1 MSTALSDFLEFFNL
15 TYLLEITGNTPVS
28 TVICLIIVA
37 FISMVFCILGVKII
51 MEFIKIFLDYRRL
64 R

>member
-1 MSTALSDFLEFFNL
+1 MNDALTDFLEFFNL
-15 TYLLEITGNTPVS
+15 TDLLEITSETPVS
-28 TVICLIIVA
+28 AVVGLIVVA
-37 FISMVFCILGVKII
+37 FISMVFCIIGVKVI